1 MTFFTKIK
9 WILGVLLVFVLILA
23 TNLIDKDNFR
33 RVKNSIVTIYEDRLV
48 VNDLIFELSQM
59 IHQKELAAV
68 TSDSEFFNGPIQRI
82 NEKIDIIIEKY
93 LTTKLTEREEKTFGL
108 LQDDLQE
115 LRKMEVPQ
123 PSDQMAY
130 REKLS
135 NIKDNLHEL
144 TKIQL
149 REGRNQMAISKEAIK
164 HVELFT
170 RIEIYLLIFLAIAIQ
185 VIIIYTPK
193 KKSGGD

>member
-68 TSDSEFFNGPIQRI
+68 TSDSEFFNGPNQRI
-82 NEKIDIIIEKY
+82 NEKIDILIEKY

-130 REKLS
+130 REELS

-170 RIEIYLLIFLAIAIQ
+170 RIEIYLLIFLAITIQ

-193 KKSGGD
+193 KKSDAN